1 MPESEEDEEDDDFPE
16 YANQQNKE
24 LHQIIIEKRRL
35 TKELA
40 EKIDEKSERVK
51 VLEEHLKNVKSELL
65 NTQAL
70 IDEKNRQIET
80 EDHLK
85 QITERQNG
93 RIDEDLKKFEE

>member
-1 MPESEEDEEDDDFPE
+1 MPITEDEEEDDDFPE

-24 LHQIIIEKRRL
+24 LHQIILEKRRL

-51 VLEEHLKNVKSELL
+51 ILDEHLKNVKSELL

-70 IDEKNRQIET
+70 V
-80 EDHLK
+80 LA
-85 QITERQNG
+85 
-93 RIDEDLKKFEE
+93 